1 MEQLLHYRTSGRPD
15 SPALLLIHPL
25 GSDLRFWDECVA
37 LWDERYYCIACDL
50 QSAGL
55 SPRPDVPAGLGE
67 HVADLERLRA
77 GLGVPS
83 VVPIGCAIGGM
94 VAASYAARHPEQ
106 TRALIVTN
114 PGLRNSE
121 AARTMLRE
129 RVGIVRKSGM
139 AVLLPGAADR
149 AFHQLPHDL
158 RYEHYVERY
167 GVQDPERYALS
178 VLGFLD
184 ADVRNIVP
192 RVRCRTLIVAGEHD
206 ILMPAGDGPA
216 MKDLMPR
223 AEFTLMQGVAH
234 FLLYQAP
241 DRFAAMA
248 ARFLDGVSLSG
259 ASDGT

>member
-1 MEQLLHYRTSGRPD
+1 MLLV
-15 SPALLLIHPL
+15 HPL

-37 LWDERYYCIACDL
+37 LWEERYYCIACDL
-50 QSAGL
+50 RSAGL
-55 SPRPDVPAGLGE
+55 SPMPEAPVGLE
-67 HVADLERLRA
+67 QHVEDLERLRA
-77 GLGVPS
+77 RLGADRLT
-83 VVPIGCAIGGM
+83 PIGCAIGGM
-94 VAASYAARHPEQ
+94 VAACYAARHPER

-139 AVLLPGAADR
+139 AVLLPGAVDR

-158 RYEHYVERY
+158 RYARYAERY
-167 GVQDPERYALS
+167 GAQDPEGYALS

-184 ADVRNIVP
+184 ADVSGIVP
-192 RVRCRTLIVAGEHD
+192 RVRCPTLIVAGERD

-216 MKDLMPR
+216 MRDLMPC

-234 FLLYQAP
+234 FLPYQAP
-241 DRFAAMA
+241 ERFAAMA
-248 ARFLDGVSLSG
+248 ERFLDGVPLSG
-259 ASDGT
+259 ASAGA

>member
-1 MEQLLHYRTSGRPD
+1 MLNYQTSGRPD
-15 SPALLLIHPL
+15 APALLLIHPL

-37 LWDERYYCIACDL
+37 LWGERYYCIACDL
-50 QSAGL
+50 RSAGL
-55 SPRPDVPAGLGE
+55 SPRPDAPVELE
-67 HVADLERLRA
+67 QHVADLERLRA
-77 GLGVPS
+77 GLDVRS
-83 VVPIGCAIGGM
+83 LAPIGCAIGGM

-158 RYEHYVERY
+158 RYERYVERY
-167 GVQDPERYALS
+167 GGQDPEKYALS

-184 ADVRNIVP
+184 ADVREVVP
-192 RVRCRTLIVAGEHD
+192 RVRCPTLIVAGEHD
-206 ILMPAGDGPA
+206 VLMPAGDGPA

-234 FLLYQAP
+234 FLPYQAP
-241 DRFAAMA
+241 ERFATMVT
-248 ARFLDGVSLSG
+248 RFLDGVPLSG
-259 ASDGT
+259 SSAGT